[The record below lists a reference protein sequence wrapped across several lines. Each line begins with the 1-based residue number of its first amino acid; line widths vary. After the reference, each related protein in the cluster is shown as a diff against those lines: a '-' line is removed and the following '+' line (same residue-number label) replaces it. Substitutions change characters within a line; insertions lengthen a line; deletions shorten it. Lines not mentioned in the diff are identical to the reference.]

1 MQFNTKISGM
11 KNQYTMKT
19 ENNSNNCDEIQ
30 SKKYNDIHK
39 LKSKFSLSKY
49 DIK

>member
-11 KNQYTMKT
+11 KNQYTIKT

-30 SKKYNDIHK
+30 SKKNNGTPK
-39 LKSKFSLSKY
+39 LKSEFSFSEY